1 MSPQATAAA
10 PHIAYLVSQYPAT
23 SHTFILREV
32 IGLRKG
38 GMQIATASINADPRK
53 ALLHLFHFTEALM
66 IGRWMQQQHTT
77 HLHVHFATAA
87 ASVAS
92 LTRQVFP
99 IALSMTVHGPDEF
112 ANVHDEHFAEKIQA
126 ADFVVCISNFARSQT
141 VQHSSPTNWGKLAV
155 ARLGVDPALYAGA
168 RAATGRNAGW
178 RAASGELVLFLDGDT
193 VLAPDFIPAALLELA
208 KSDTTAVVWGHRRE
222 LAPGDSIFNRVLDLD
237 WIYAPGTT
245 DFCGGDAL
253 FRRAVLVQSGGYN
266 DSLIAGEEPE
276 LCARLRAL
284 GHHIR
289 HIDATMT
296 GHDLAMRHWRQYW
309 RRAERA
315 GHAYAEVSTML
326 AGNGTPLWSR
336 EAKRNLW
343 HGGLMIA
350 TSAAIVVLGLAGAW
364 GAICLLLSA
373 AAAVV
378 VRSAWRSRWKSTQ
391 WLTLLAY
398 GIHSH
403 LQQIPIRWGQVL
415 CRQALRR
422 GQGRHLI
429 EYKGPQE

>member
-1 MSPQATAAA
+1 MHKPVAAA
-10 PHIAYLVSQYPAT
+10 AVATPAPLL
-23 SHTFILREV
+23 SVVV
-32 IGLRKG
+32 IGRNEGERLVRCLNSVLSADTG
-38 GMQIATASINADPRK
+38 GHALEIIYVDSASVDGSPERAK
-53 ALLHLFHFTEALM
+53 ALGAK
-66 IGRWMQQQHTT
+66 
-77 HLHVHFATAA
+77 V
-87 ASVAS
+87 
-92 LTRQVFP
+92 LTVRP
-99 IALSMTVHGPDEF
+99 KRPS
-112 ANVHDEHFAEKIQA
+112 
-126 ADFVVCISNFARSQT
+126 
-141 VQHSSPTNWGKLAV
+141 
-155 ARLGVDPALYAGA
+155 
-168 RAATGRNAGW
+168 AATGRNAGW

-193 VLAPDFIPAALLELA
+193 VLAPDFIPAALRELA
-208 KSDTTAVVWGHRRE
+208 RSPTTAVVWGHRRE

-284 GHHIR
+284 GYHIR
-289 HIDATMT
+289 HIDAAMT

-336 EAKRNLW
+336 EAERNLW

-364 GAICLLLSA
+364 GAIFLLLSA
-373 AAAVV
+373 AVAVV

-403 LQQIPIRWGQVL
+403 LQQIPILWGQVL

-422 GQGRHLI
+422 GQGRRLI
-429 EYKGPQE
+429 EYKGPQA